1 MRIPKIVGLLG
12 LLTLTQGVY
21 AIGGD
26 GKPND
31 GVVHGYVVDGTT
43 KKPMAG
49 VVVSASSASKKGSS
63 VEVSTDA
70 DGYFRL
76 KQVPPGDVSLQFEK
90 KGYRII
96 RKEPVAVKEG
106 FLHKLNVDMYMDK
119 SGIIPDIEMEYPAL
133 RLIDGIL

>member
-1 MRIPKIVGLLG
+1 MRIRNIVGLLG
-12 LLTLTQGVY
+12 LLSLSQGVY
-21 AIGGD
+21 ATGGN
-26 GKPND
+26 GKPNE
-31 GVVHGYVVDGTT
+31 GVVHGYVVDGNT
-43 KKPMAG
+43 KKPVAG
-49 VVVSASSASKKGSS
+49 VVVSASSASRKGAA
-63 VEVSTDA
+63 VEVATDA

-76 KQVPPGDVSLQFEK
+76 KQVPTGDVSLQFEK
-90 KGYRII
+90 KGYRMI